1 MIDQWILGYPIL
13 DTDFIYIYIYA
24 YIVYIYIIR
33 IFNLNLDRHASV
45 LAATLPRAYAF
56 SIIFSAESH

>member
-13 DTDFIYIYIYA
+13 DTDYIYIYA
-24 YIVYIYIIR
+24 YIVYIYIYCIR